1 MLSQNRS
8 VAAARSTRAAA
19 SPLQQTAETAAAFS
33 PEGVNPQRLLEG
45 EIQAATE
52 HSEVIS
58 RPVDYA
64 EAQIVSPTKV
74 TGDSEF
80 ETCAE
85 LAEHFG
91 FTPEVIRLGMDL
103 KRVGRPLRV
112 KDVSFATAENRTD
125 ASPSVR
131 RKTRARD
138 WITQCESA

>member
-1 MLSQNRS
+1 M
-8 VAAARSTRAAA
+8 
-19 SPLQQTAETAAAFS
+19 S
-33 PEGVNPQRLLEG
+33 PEGLSLQRLLES
-45 EIQAATE
+45 EIQAAAE
-52 HSEVIS
+52 HSEIIS
-58 RPVDYA
+58 RTVDYA

-80 ETCAE
+80 ETGSE

-103 KRVGRPLRV
+103 KGVGRSLRV